1 MTETTE
7 IPTEQRVTCT
17 VTDGIADVRLVRA
30 DKMNALD
37 DAMFD
42 AIIETGKKLKNDPTV
57 RVVVISGEGRSF
69 CAGLDASR
77 LSGMGDGTAQA
88 REMGGFEPIGPA
100 KAKGQ
105 QAAYVWIDLPV
116 PVIAAVHGYALG
128 GGLQIALGADIRIAT
143 PDAKLSVMET
153 KWGLIPDMIGTTIL
167 PDLVGRDVAK
177 ELTYTARVIS
187 GEEADRIGMVTRL
200 SDDPRKAALELAAEI
215 NTRSPHAVRLAK
227 ELLESSGRVSVA
239 EQLDAEQVAIKAL
252 IGSPNQRES
261 VAAGMAK
268 RAPKFAD
275 VE

>member
-1 MTETTE
+1 MTDTTE
-7 IPTEQRVTCT
+7 IPTEQRVTYT

-42 AIIETGKKLKNDPTV
+42 ALIETGKKLKGDPTV

-69 CAGLDASR
+69 CAGLDSSR
-77 LSGMGDGTAQA
+77 ISGMGDGTATA
-88 REMGGFEPIGPA
+88 RDLAGIEPVGPA

-167 PDLVGRDVAK
+167 PELVGRDVAK
-177 ELTYTARVIS
+177 ELTYTARIIS
-187 GEEADRIGMVTRL
+187 GEEADRIGLVTRL

-215 NTRSPHAVRLAK
+215 TTRSPNAVRASK
-227 ELLESSGRVSVA
+227 QLLESSGRISVE
-239 EQLDAEQVAIKAL
+239 EQLDAEQVAIRDL

-261 VAAGMAK
+261 VKANMEK
-268 RAPKFAD
+268 RAPNFAD

>member
-7 IPTEQRVTCT
+7 IPTEQRVTYT

-37 DAMFD
+37 EAMFD

-77 LSGMGDGTAQA
+77 LSGMGDGTATA
-88 REMGGFEPIGPA
+88 RDLDGMEAVGPT

-105 QAAYVWIDLPV
+105 QAAWVWIDLPV
-116 PVIAAVHGYALG
+116 PVIAAIHGYALG

-167 PDLVGRDVAK
+167 PELVGRDVAK
-177 ELTYTARVIS
+177 ELTFTARIIS
-187 GEEADRIGMVTRL
+187 GEEANEIGLVTRL
-200 SDDPRKAALELAAEI
+200 SDDPHKAALELAAEI
-215 NTRSPHAVRLAK
+215 TTRSPHAVRLAK
-227 ELLESSGRVSVA
+227 ELLESSGRISVEA
-239 EQLDAEQVAIKAL
+239 QLDAEQVAIREL

-261 VAAGMAK
+261 VKANMEM

>member
-1 MTETTE
+1 MTDTTE
-7 IPTEQRVTCT
+7 IPTEQRVTYT

-42 AIIETGKKLKNDPTV
+42 ALIETGKKLKGDPTV

-69 CAGLDASR
+69 CAGLDSSR
-77 LSGMGDGTAQA
+77 ISGMGDGTATA
-88 REMGGFEPIGPA
+88 RDLAGIEPVGPA

-128 GGLQIALGADIRIAT
+128 GGLQIALGADFRIAT

-167 PDLVGRDVAK
+167 PELVGRDVAK
-177 ELTYTARVIS
+177 ELTYTARIIS
-187 GEEADRIGMVTRL
+187 GEEADRIGLVTRL

-215 NTRSPHAVRLAK
+215 TTRSPNAVRAAK
-227 ELLESSGRVSVA
+227 QLLESSGRISVE
-239 EQLDAEQVAIKAL
+239 EQLDAEQVAIRDL

-261 VAAGMAK
+261 VKANMEK
-268 RAPKFAD
+268 RAPNFAD